1 LKLGI
6 GTAQF
11 GLDYGLS
18 NTSGKTSLKEVR
30 SILKIATENDVD
42 VLDTAYFYGDS
53 ESVIG
58 RCLPEQNRFRIIT
71 KTPSFK
77 KNRYSADDGNIIKKA
92 FCASL
97 ERLRLSSVAG
107 LLIHHA
113 DNVLAEGGEFLCDAM
128 HELKSKGLVEKIG
141 FSAYSGEQ
149 IDKLLDLYDFEMIQV
164 PVNVLDQRLIKGGG
178 LKKLRNK
185 GIEVH
190 ARSIFLQGLLLMEP
204 DNLHSFFDPI
214 KPVINKYKDFII
226 SRGLTPVEGAINF
239 IASMPEI
246 DYIIVGVNTAE
257 QLRANLD
264 SFKRSL
270 ENRMTLENFSM
281 FSLEESRY
289 INPSLWELN

>member
-1 LKLGI
+1 MKLGI

-11 GLDYGLS
+11 GLDYGIS

-30 SILKIATENDVD
+30 SILKIATEKGVD
-42 VLDTAYFYGDS
+42 VLDTAYSYGDS

-58 RCLPEQNRFRIIT
+58 KCLPEQNRFRIII

-77 KNRYSADDGNIIKKA
+77 KSRYTAADGNTIKSA
-92 FCASL
+92 FYESL

-113 DNVLAEGGEFLCDAM
+113 DDALAEGSEFLYDVM

-141 FSAYSGEQ
+141 FSVYTKEQ
-149 IDKLLDLYDFEMIQV
+149 INQLLDLYDFELIQV
-164 PVNVLDQRLIKGGG
+164 PVNVLDQRLIKGDE
-178 LKKLRNK
+178 LKKLKNK
-185 GIEVH
+185 DIEVH

-204 DNLHSFFDPI
+204 DNIHSYFDPI
-214 KPVINKYKDFII
+214 KPVINKYRSFII

-239 IASMPEI
+239 VASVPEI

-257 QLRANLD
+257 HLKANLD
-264 SFKRSL
+264 GFKSTLKDRIP
-270 ENRMTLENFSM
+270 LENFSM
-281 FSLEESRY
+281 FSLEDSRY
-289 INPSLWELN
+289 INPSLWKLN

>member
-1 LKLGI
+1 MKLGI
-6 GTAQF
+6 GTSQF
-11 GLDYGLS
+11 GLDYGIS
-18 NTSGKTSLKEVR
+18 NTSGKTSLKEVQ
-30 SILKIATENDVD
+30 SILKVATENGVD

-92 FCASL
+92 FCESL
-97 ERLRLSSVAG
+97 KRLRLSSVAG

-113 DNVLAEGGEFLCDAM
+113 DNVLAEGGEFLYDVM

-141 FSAYSGEQ
+141 FSVYSKEQ
-149 IDKLLDLYDFEMIQV
+149 INQLLDLYDFEMIQV
-164 PVNVLDQRLIKGGG
+164 PVNVLDQRLIKGDE

-190 ARSIFLQGLLLMEP
+190 ARSIFLQGLLLM
-204 DNLHSFFDPI
+204 DSNNIHSYFDPI
-214 KPVINKYKDFII
+214 KPVINKYRSFII

-239 IASMPEI
+239 VASVPEI

-257 QLRANLD
+257 HLKANLD
-264 SFKRSL
+264 GLKSTLKDRIPL
-270 ENRMTLENFSM
+270 EDFSM
-281 FSLEESRY
+281 FSLEDSRY
-289 INPSLWELN
+289 INPDLWKLN

>member
-11 GLDYGLS
+11 GLDYGIS
-18 NTSGKTSLKEVR
+18 NTSGKTSLKEVQ
-30 SILKIATENDVD
+30 SILKVATENGVD
-42 VLDTAYFYGDS
+42 VLDTAYSYGDS

-58 RCLPEQNRFRIIT
+58 RCLPEQNKFRIII
-71 KTPSFK
+71 KTPFFK
-77 KNRYSADDGNIIKKA
+77 KSRYTAADGNTIKSA
-92 FCASL
+92 FYESL

-113 DNVLAEGGEFLCDAM
+113 DDALAEGSEFLYDAM

-141 FSAYSGEQ
+141 FSVYSGEQ
-149 IDKLLDLYDFEMIQV
+149 IGKLLDLYDFEMIQV
-164 PVNVLDQRLIKGGG
+164 PVNVLDQRLIKGGE

-246 DYIIVGVNTAE
+246 DYIIVGVNTAV

-270 ENRMTLENFSM
+270 ENRMALENFSM
-281 FSLEESRY
+281 FSLEDSRY
-289 INPSLWELN
+289 IDPSLWKLN

>member
-6 GTAQF
+6 GTVQF
-11 GLDYGLS
+11 GSDYGIS
-18 NTSGKTSLKEVR
+18 NTSGKTSLKEVQ
-30 SILKIATENDVD
+30 SILKVATENGVD

-92 FCASL
+92 FCESL

-113 DNVLAEGGEFLCDAM
+113 DNVLAEGGEFLYDAV

-141 FSAYSGEQ
+141 YSVYSGEQ
-149 IDKLLDLYDFEMIQV
+149 IDKLLDLYDFELIQV
-164 PVNVLDQRLIKGGG
+164 PVNVLDQRLIKGDE

-246 DYIIVGVNTAE
+246 DYIIVGVNTAA

-289 INPSLWELN
+289 INPSLWKLN

>member
-6 GTAQF
+6 GTVQF
-11 GLDYGLS
+11 GLDYGIS
-18 NTSGKTSLKEVR
+18 NTSGKTSLKEVQ
-30 SILKIATENDVD
+30 SILKVATENGVD

-92 FCASL
+92 FCGSL
-97 ERLRLSSVAG
+97 KKLRLSSVAG

-113 DNVLAEGGEFLCDAM
+113 DNVLADGGEFLYDAM

-141 FSAYSGEQ
+141 YSVYSGEQ

-164 PVNVLDQRLIKGGG
+164 PVNVLDQRLIKGGE

-246 DYIIVGVNTAE
+246 DYIIVGVNTAA

-281 FSLEESRY
+281 FSLEDSRY
-289 INPSLWELN
+289 IDPSLWKLN

>member
-1 LKLGI
+1 MKLGV

-11 GLDYGLS
+11 GLDYGIS
-18 NTSGKTSLKEVR
+18 NISGKTSLKEVR
-30 SILKIATENDVD
+30 SILKIATENGVD
-42 VLDTAYFYGDS
+42 VLDTAYSYGDS

-58 RCLPEQNRFRIIT
+58 KCLPEQNRFRIII

-77 KNRYSADDGNIIKKA
+77 KSRYTAADGNTIKSA
-92 FCASL
+92 FYESL

-113 DNVLAEGGEFLCDAM
+113 DNVLAEGGELLCDAM

-141 FSAYSGEQ
+141 FSVYSGEQ

-164 PVNVLDQRLIKGGG
+164 PVNVLDQRLIKGGE

-246 DYIIVGVNTAE
+246 DYIIVGVNTAA

-289 INPSLWELN
+289 INPSLWKLN

>member
-1 LKLGI
+1 MKLGI

-18 NTSGKTSLKEVR
+18 NTSGKTSLKEVQ
-30 SILKIATENDVD
+30 SILKVATENGVD

-58 RCLPEQNRFRIIT
+58 KCLPGQNRFRIIT

-97 ERLRLSSVAG
+97 NRLRLSSVAG

-141 FSAYSGEQ
+141 FSVYSGEQ
-149 IDKLLDLYDFEMIQV
+149 IDKLLDLYDFELIQV
-164 PVNVLDQRLIKGGG
+164 PVNVLDQRLVKGDE
-178 LKKLRNK
+178 LKKLKNK
-185 GIEVH
+185 DIEIH

-204 DNLHSFFDPI
+204 DNLHSYFDPI
-214 KPVINKYKDFII
+214 KPVINKYRSFMI

-239 IASMPEI
+239 VASVPEI
-246 DYIIVGVNTAE
+246 DYIIVGVNNAE
-257 QLRANLD
+257 QLKVNLD
-264 SFKRSL
+264 GFKS
-270 ENRMTLENFSM
+270 TLKERIPQENFSM
-281 FSLEESRY
+281 FSLDDSRY
-289 INPSLWELN
+289 INPSLWKLN